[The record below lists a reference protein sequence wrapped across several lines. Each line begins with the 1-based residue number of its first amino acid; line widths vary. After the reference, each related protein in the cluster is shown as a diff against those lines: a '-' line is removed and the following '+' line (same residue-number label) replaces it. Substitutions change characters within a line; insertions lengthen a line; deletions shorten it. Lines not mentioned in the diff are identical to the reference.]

1 MTPKAW
7 LFLLLGLFVAY
18 YSVSWVR
25 GASLTES
32 GQKASADPT
41 PAGSPIPKM
50 VLYGMVGMLFGWISG
65 GGVQVTDW
73 VVTFTSPFGA
83 TGTPSMYV
91 AIATMTFL
99 GAAIGLVFHKGRPGW
114 PKAVELFIG
123 FITNFFDTL
132 GIGSYAPTTAMWK
145 AWKMVDDRVIPGTL
159 TAGHFP
165 STIAQAFIFIAIV
178 EVDFKTLTLLILAAV
193 LGAWLGAGVVATW
206 SKRNVQLGMGLALLA
221 AAALFVIK
229 NVDEMRGTPMIAG
242 GTALSLAGV
251 YLMVGIVGNFILGAL
266 MTIGV
271 GAYAPSLIMIS
282 LLGMNPTAAFPI
294 MMGSCAF
301 LMPIA
306 SGRFVK
312 KGSFAL
318 RPALGLTLA
327 GVPAVLLAAI
337 IVKSLPLTTVRW
349 LVVVV
354 VLYTSVSML
363 RSARAERI
371 AAKTG

>member
-7 LFLLLGLFVAY
+7 LFLALGLFVVY
-18 YSVSWVR
+18 YSVSLVR
-25 GASLTES
+25 GAALTAS
-32 GQKASADPT
+32 GRAASDDPT
-41 PAGSPIPKM
+41 AAGSPIAK
-50 VLYGMVGMLFGWISG
+50 VVAYGLVGMLFGWVSG
-65 GGVQVTDW
+65 GGIQITDW

-83 TGTPSMYV
+83 TGSPSMYV

-99 GAAIGLVFHKGRPGW
+99 GGAIGLVFHRGRTGW
-114 PKAVELFIG
+114 PKPLELFIG
-123 FITNFFDTL
+123 LVTNFFDTL

-145 AWKMVDDRVIPGTL
+145 AWKIVDDRVIPGTL
-159 TAGHFP
+159 TAGATP
-165 STIAQAFIFIAIV
+165 PTIAQAFIFIAIV

-193 LGAWLGAGVVATW
+193 LGAWIGAGVVATW
-206 SKRNVQLGMGLALLA
+206 SRRNVQLGMGLALLA
-221 AAALFVIK
+221 AAGLFVIK
-229 NVDEMRGTPMIAG
+229 NLDEMRGTPLIAG
-242 GTALSLAGV
+242 GTALSLAG
-251 YLMVGIVGNFILGAL
+251 LSLGIGLIGNFILGAL

-312 KGSFAL
+312 MGSFAL
-318 RPALGLTLA
+318 RPALGFTLA
-327 GVPAVLLAAI
+327 GVPAVLLAAV

-349 LVVVV
+349 LVVIV
-354 VLYTSVSML
+354 VLYTSISML
-363 RSARAERI
+363 RSYRASKDVAEP
-371 AAKTG
+371 A